1 MVRPNLILSA
11 TAALALS
18 IATAAQAAPPH
29 QTLTPYA
36 GEGIVVKVGNCH
48 ANYRTHYVDEI
59 DDVARHKHRGNGC
72 VPVIQGDGGGFNNH
86 CHSNGQRHRHSGFG
100 RTTHSHYGISA
111 GWMSGTSMMA
121 TLQAATVSRLV
132 QYSSAASSSL
142 LMR

>member
-100 RTTHSHYGISA
+100 RTTHSHYGNQCRVDVWDQYD
-111 GWMSGTSMMA
+111 GNTSGRNCIKVGAIQFCS
-121 TLQAATVSRLV
+121 
-132 QYSSAASSSL
+132 
-142 LMR
+142 